1 MSSSYLEEELRVLTI
16 PEYCRLRG
24 ISVRTYYRD
33 KLRGGGPLET
43 KISERLRGIR
53 VKDAKADLD
62 ARREVQAARE
72 LIDGNWKPVGAAAS
86 KIMERLR

>member
-1 MSSSYLEEELRVLTI
+1 MSSDYLEDERVLRI

-24 ISVRTYYRD
+24 GSVRTYYRD
-33 KLRGGGPLET
+33 KSRGNSPPET

-62 ARREVQAARE
+62 ARRDVQ
-72 LIDGNWKPVGAAAS
+72 S
-86 KIMERLR
+86 

>member
-33 KLRGGGPLET
+33 KIRGGGPLET
-43 KISERLRGIR
+43 KIS
-53 VKDAKADLD
+53 DLD